1 MNMTADQIRQHSSK
15 RWRRRCL
22 IALGVVVVALIM
34 SCAYFRVSSPS
45 DVSMYIQMSQE
56 GHPIWSDLS
65 LRLIDLGD
73 PAEEVAR
80 DWHPTERWDY
90 GSHSTMRYD
99 AEHSRSEIILTS
111 KDGALIWGEALGHT
125 WQWHFFGDP
134 QDDLEA
140 KKAFR
145 KFLEK

>member
-1 MNMTADQIRQHSSK
+1 MNMELEADTIQPPR
-15 RWRRRCL
+15 RWRRRGL
-22 IALGVVVVALIM
+22 IALGISALFVIV

-65 LRLIDLGD
+65 LRAIGLGD
-73 PAEEVAR
+73 PIEDVAR
-80 DWHPTERWDY
+80 NWSPTKRWDY
-90 GSHSTMRYD
+90 GPYTSIRYDSPHST
-99 AEHSRSEIILTS
+99 SEIMLKS
-111 KDGALIWGEALGHT
+111 KDGALIWGEAFGHT
-125 WQWHFFGDP
+125 WHWHFFGDP
-134 QDDLEA
+134 QDELEA